1 MGNSWNAQT
10 GVRGRVYNVPRQ
22 SGASVRR
29 IVNQVPK
36 QDLRHDSIAIGDWQ
50 VNIPNTACVR
60 NEHPTHRVSSY
71 GHKRPFVAVTLRRKA
86 RK

>member
-10 GVRGRVYNVPRQ
+10 GVRGRVYNVPR
-22 SGASVRR
+22 
-29 IVNQVPK
+29 
-36 QDLRHDSIAIGDWQ
+36 WQ